1 MTEGGSYAHITFIHF
16 SDLRYSK
23 KIDEFPIVAKQATPA
38 TNYILLQWLLY
49 SHSHKLLCNMNS
61 FRTGQ
66 KYSFPD
72 RLMVEGEDRVLIS
85 DN

>member
-38 TNYILLQWLLY
+38 TNYILLQWL
-49 SHSHKLLCNMNS
+49 M
-61 FRTGQ
+61 
-66 KYSFPD
+66 
-72 RLMVEGEDRVLIS
+72 
-85 DN
+85 